1 MGMDVIGKNPS
12 TATGEYFRN
21 NIWAWRPL
29 WNYCVEVA
37 PEICENVRG
46 DENGGDGLDAAD
58 AEQLAQLLLEEI
70 HCGRAA
76 RYKKSYDA
84 RLARLPRS
92 ECSYCDATGI
102 RSDEVGVNMRMPDRE
117 LDESSQ
123 ILFGRTHGWCNG
135 CRGEGKVDHFEM
147 SYPFTVEN
155 VQEFAEFCSESGGFE
170 IH

>member
-1 MGMDVIGKNPS
+1 MGMDVVGKNPS
-12 TATGEYFRN
+12 TTTGEYFRN

-70 HCGRAA
+70 LCGRAA
-76 RYKKSYDA
+76 RYKKNYDA
-84 RLARLPRS
+84 RLAKLPRP
-92 ECSYCDATGI
+92 ECSYCDATGT
-102 RSDEVGVNMRMPDRE
+102 RTDEVGVRMGMPNKK
-117 LDESSQ
+117 LDDSSQ
-123 ILFGRTHGWCNG
+123 ILFGRTHGWCNSCG
-135 CRGEGKVDHFEM
+135 GEGRVDHFEM

-155 VQEFAEFCSESGGFE
+155 VQEFAEFCRESGGFE